1 MGYQPKDKYAAP
13 NYNAITCRVSTG
25 EINES
30 INVLAEIAKKTG
42 MNLNELATAIARLLS
57 PEHEDENNL
66 VEIRAGK
73 GNELIASLTVFDPD
87 EEVWKR
93 VRPETPKATVSQT
106 ENDFSKNEPKK
117 QESMLESVLNNRFEF
132 NN

>member
-13 NYNAITCRVSTG
+13 NYNEITCKVSVG

-30 INVLAEIAKKTG
+30 INVLTEVAKKTG
-42 MNLNELATAIARLLS
+42 MSLNELAAALTRLLS
-57 PEHEDENNL
+57 PKNP
-66 VEIRAGK
+66 VEIRGGK
-73 GNELIASLTVFDPD
+73 GNELMASFTIFNPD
-87 EEVWKR
+87 GEVWEC
-93 VRPETPKATVSQT
+93 VRPETPKATVPQT

-117 QESMLESVLNNRFEF
+117 QESMLESVLNNKFEF